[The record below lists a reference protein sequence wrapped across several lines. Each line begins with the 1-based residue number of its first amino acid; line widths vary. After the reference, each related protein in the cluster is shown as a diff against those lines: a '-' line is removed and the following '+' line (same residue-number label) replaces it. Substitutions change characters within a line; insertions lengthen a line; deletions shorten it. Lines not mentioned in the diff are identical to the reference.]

1 MHKDS
6 VSPLISH
13 PKKKKKKIKH
23 LSIYIIIIYIK
34 SKLLK
39 PTQFSMSAQY
49 LNKIIILFK
58 YDYFCLVQ
66 TSQ

>member
-13 PKKKKKKIKH
+13 PKKKKKIKH
-23 LSIYIIIIYIK
+23 LYIYIIIIIIYIK

-39 PTQFSMSAQY
+39 PTQFSTLAQY

-58 YDYFCLVQ
+58 
-66 TSQ
+66 